1 MSKDDLIDM
10 QGTVVAV
17 HSGGLYRVQCD
28 AGHEVLAQLSGR
40 MRRFR
45 IKVVPGDRVTVG
57 VSPVRSRSRHHHL
70 PGPLATR
77 PSLNSNTTDRSR
89 RPHGPR
95 RRPRRGPRRGGS
107 SAQPQQLR
115 PASTPLSLEAHPADA
130 TPLPYTS
137 LPLDARLQEG
147 IRDLGYTDTRP
158 IQSAVIPLA
167 LAGSDLIACAETG
180 TGKTAAFVIPTL
192 QTLLTNAIPLAVQAK
207 SRVLVLAPT
216 RELAVQIEDEIH
228 GLAYHTGVTSAAIYG
243 GVEMGPQERALKA
256 GVDIIV
262 ATPGRLI
269 DHMRQ
274 DNADLSGVSL
284 LVLDEADRMMDM
296 GFWPDVRRIIAALPS
311 ERQTLLFSA
320 TMPNEVVK
328 DALEITRAAKYVQ
341 VGQRSAPPKS
351 ITHQVEEMPAG
362 EKLTWLIEHL
372 RNPGGPVLVFSRT
385 KIGADRLARRL
396 AAAGIKCTALHAD
409 RTQNDR
415 RIAVE
420 GFKGGRYKVLVATDI
435 AARGLDIDG
444 IHTVI
449 NYEVP
454 DSSDAYVHRVGRT
467 GRADEVGHAIT
478 LVAPEERRA
487 LAHVAKA
494 VGLRLE

>member
-1 MSKDDLIDM
+1 
-10 QGTVVAV
+10 
-17 HSGGLYRVQCD
+17 
-28 AGHEVLAQLSGR
+28 
-40 MRRFR
+40 
-45 IKVVPGDRVTVG
+45 
-57 VSPVRSRSRHHHL
+57 
-70 PGPLATR
+70 
-77 PSLNSNTTDRSR
+77 LNSNTTDRSR
-89 RPHGPR
+89 GHHGSR
-95 RRPRRGPRRGGS
+95 RRPHRFPRRGSKS
-107 SAQPQQLR
+107 SQPQQL
-115 PASTPLSLEAHPADA
+115 PATVAAPIPLEPVGGDA
-130 TPLPYTS
+130 TPVPYAS
-137 LPLDARLQEG
+137 LTLDQRLQEG
-147 IRDLGYTDTRP
+147 IRDLGFVDTRP
-158 IQSAVIPLA
+158 VQSAVIPLA
-167 LAGSDLIACAETG
+167 LEGADLIACAETG
-180 TGKTAAFVIPTL
+180 TGKTAAFVVPLL
-192 QTLLTNAIPLAVQAK
+192 QKLLSTPRKLQPEEAASTTPR

-216 RELAVQIEDEIH
+216 RELAVQIEDAIH
-228 GLAYHTGVTSAAIYG
+228 GLAYHTTVTSAAVYG

-274 DNADLSGVSL
+274 NNADLGGVEF

-296 GFWPDVRRIIAALPS
+296 GFWPDVRRIIAALPPA
-311 ERQTLLFSA
+311 RQTLLFSA
-320 TMPNEVVK
+320 TMPAEIVK
-328 DALEITRAAKYVQ
+328 DALEITQSPKYVQ

-351 ITHQVEEMPAG
+351 ITHVVEQLPAG
-362 EKLTWLIEHL
+362 EKLNWLIEHL
-372 RNPGGPVLVFSRT
+372 RRPEGPVLVFSRT

-409 RTQNDR
+409 RSQDQR

-454 DSSDAYVHRVGRT
+454 DSPETYVHRVGRT

-487 LAHVAKA
+487 LAYVAKA
-494 VGLRLE
+494 IGLRLE

>member
-1 MSKDDLIDM
+1 
-10 QGTVVAV
+10 
-17 HSGGLYRVQCD
+17 
-28 AGHEVLAQLSGR
+28 
-40 MRRFR
+40 
-45 IKVVPGDRVTVG
+45 
-57 VSPVRSRSRHHHL
+57 
-70 PGPLATR
+70 
-77 PSLNSNTTDRSR
+77 LNSNTTN
-89 RPHGPR
+89 RPHGHHGRP
-95 RRPRRGPRRGGS
+95 RRPRGGPRRGGQKHS
-107 SAQPQQLR
+107 QHAQPIHVAAPGPVALE
-115 PASTPLSLEAHPADA
+115 PFAADSTPVPYASL
-130 TPLPYTS
+130 T
-137 LPLDARLQEG
+137 LDDRLREG
-147 IRDLGYTDTRP
+147 IRDLGYENTRP

-192 QTLLTNAIPLAVQAK
+192 QRLLTDRAASSGSAGAPK

-228 GLAYHTGVTSAAIYG
+228 GLAYHTGVTSAQIYG

-274 DNADLSGVSL
+274 ENADLSAIEL
-284 LVLDEADRMMDM
+284 LILDEADRMMDM
-296 GFWPDVRRIIAALPS
+296 GFWPDVRRIIAALPAR
-311 ERQTLLFSA
+311 RQTLLFSA
-320 TMPNEVVK
+320 TMPNEIVR
-328 DALEITRAAKYVQ
+328 DALEITRDAKYVQ

-351 ITHQVEEMPAG
+351 ITHQIEQLHAG
-362 EKLTWLIEHL
+362 EKLNWLIDHL
-372 RNPGGPVLVFSRT
+372 RQPEGPVLVFSRT

-396 AAAGIKCTALHAD
+396 QAAGVKCTALHAD
-409 RTQNDR
+409 RSQEQR

-420 GFKGGRYKVLVATDI
+420 GFKGGKYKVLVATDI
-435 AARGLDIDG
+435 AARGLQIDS

-454 DSSDAYVHRVGRT
+454 DSPETYVHRVGRT

-478 LVAPEERRA
+478 LVAPEEKRA

>member
-1 MSKDDLIDM
+1 
-10 QGTVVAV
+10 
-17 HSGGLYRVQCD
+17 
-28 AGHEVLAQLSGR
+28 
-40 MRRFR
+40 
-45 IKVVPGDRVTVG
+45 VPY
-57 VSPVRSRSRHHHL
+57 
-70 PGPLATR
+70 A
-77 PSLNSNTTDRSR
+77 
-89 RPHGPR
+89 
-95 RRPRRGPRRGGS
+95 
-107 SAQPQQLR
+107 
-115 PASTPLSLEAHPADA
+115 SLE
-130 TPLPYTS
+130 
-137 LPLDARLQEG
+137 LDTRLQEG
-147 IRDLGYTDTRP
+147 IRDLGFTDTRP

-192 QTLLTNAIPLAVQAK
+192 QRLLHRAQPATK
-207 SRVLVLAPT
+207 SCVLVLAPT

-228 GLAYHTGVTSAAIYG
+228 GLAYHTTVTSAQVYG

-274 DNADLSGVSL
+274 ENADLTGIEL

-296 GFWPDVRRIIAALPS
+296 GFWPDVRRIIAALPAK
-311 ERQTLLFSA
+311 RQTLLFSA
-320 TMPNEVVK
+320 TMPNEIVR
-328 DALEITRAAKYVQ
+328 DATEITRDAKYVQ

-351 ITHQVEEMPAG
+351 ITHQIEEMHSG
-362 EKLTWLIEHL
+362 EKLNWLIEHL
-372 RNPGGPVLVFSRT
+372 RHPEGPVLVFSRT

-396 AAAGIKCTALHAD
+396 HAAGVKCTALHAD
-409 RTQNDR
+409 RSQDQR

-435 AARGLDIDG
+435 AARGLQIDS

-454 DSSDAYVHRVGRT
+454 DSAETYVHRVGRT
-467 GRADEVGHAIT
+467 GRSDEVGHAIT
-478 LVAPEERRA
+478 LVSPEEKRA
-487 LAHVAKA
+487 LAQVAKA